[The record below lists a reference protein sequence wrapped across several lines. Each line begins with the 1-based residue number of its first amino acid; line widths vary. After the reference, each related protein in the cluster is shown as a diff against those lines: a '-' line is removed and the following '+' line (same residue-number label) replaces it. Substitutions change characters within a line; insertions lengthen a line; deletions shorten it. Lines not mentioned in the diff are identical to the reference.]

1 MNNFRCMLYT
11 VNDDE
16 PPEDEDGQA
25 AVDDMQIEVDEQ
37 LKETRSTLAFRSL
50 SVLRYMQ
57 ILLKII
63 KKHK

>member
-57 ILLKII
+57 I
-63 KKHK
+63 